1 MQARTTARD
10 KSTSPATSPSFAP
23 LGQAVIESFAEGVV
37 IFDLYGRVLY
47 ANQRARRVIDAL
59 DASAGEQRETGLRDK
74 LLAFGGLARPFEHGG
89 AQSGRAL
96 SRSDGQHVP
105 HGVDR
110 A

>member
-59 DASAGEQRETGLRDK
+59 DATGGLQRETGLREK
-74 LLAFGGLARPFEHGG
+74 LLAFGGRARSLKQGAAELGEAAFPPGG
-89 AQSGRAL
+89 DLGRA
-96 SRSDGQHVP
+96 P
-105 HGVDR
+105 
-110 A
+110 AE